1 MKSHEQIIYDYCKNK
16 GAFLICTS
24 DSAFIGL
31 LKSVIFSIT
40 GNKNLVSTVN
50 DFSQILEI
58 EKNLLI
64 KHKQLIIFIE
74 KYFYGEITLEKI
86 KYIKE
91 ICSLNCKII
100 CICNEADQATFT
112 QIYEMGADNI
122 IIKPISI
129 GSLIEKINT
138 VITSDTSIKEF
149 ILLCEKSF
157 LENDFDSAQY
167 YIDQIFSK
175 KPHSCIGY
183 MLFGDLLKLQG
194 KYQEAE
200 QKYLLAIDRA
210 SLFLDPLKR
219 MVSLYEDTNNL
230 EKKLEYLIKLDLLSP
245 LNYKRKIEIGSA
257 FTELNQIEKAE
268 YYFGETVRHIKN
280 QALEHAASVLM
291 DISKSI
297 KDKNIDLSLKY
308 IKEAIYIKK
317 DNLNE
322 SDIWMFIEMGILLR
336 RQKRWEDAITC
347 YNSALKINPNKGS
360 LYYNI
365 GMALYEGKR
374 YIDSIRNF
382 ELALKFSPTIIN
394 DSPIISYNIACVY
407 NILNDK
413 TSAVYYLTRCL
424 EIDPNYENAILLLNK
439 IRGTKT

>member
-1 MKSHEQIIYDYCKNK
+1 MKSNEQVIYDYCRNR

-24 DSAFIGL
+24 DSTFTGL
-31 LKSVIFSIT
+31 LKSIIFSIT
-40 GNKNLVSTVN
+40 GNKNLVTSVN

-58 EKNLLI
+58 EKNLLMKY
-64 KHKQLIIFIE
+64 KHLVICIE
-74 KYFYGEITLEKI
+74 KYFYGEMTLDKL

-100 CICNEADQATFT
+100 CICNESDQSTFA
-112 QIYEMGADNI
+112 QIYEMGADNV

-129 GSLIEKINT
+129 GSMIEKLNT

-157 LENDFDSAQY
+157 IENDFDSAQY

-194 KYQEAE
+194 KYKEAE

-219 MVSLYEDTNNL
+219 MVDLYSETKNT

-245 LNYKRKIEIGSA
+245 LNYKRKIEIGSS
-257 FTELNQIEKAE
+257 FVELNQIEKAE
-268 YYFGETVRHIKN
+268 YYFGETIRHIKN
-280 QALEHAASVLM
+280 EALDHAASVLM
-291 DISKSI
+291 DISKSL

-308 IKEAIYIKK
+308 IKEAINIKRET
-317 DNLNE
+317 LAE
-322 SDIWMFIEMGILLR
+322 TDIWMFIEMGILLR
-336 RQKRWEDAITC
+336 RQKRWEDAIIC

-365 GMALYEGKR
+365 GMALYEGKK
-374 YIDSIRNF
+374 YIDSVRNF
-382 ELALKFSPTIIN
+382 EMALKFSPSIIN
-394 DSPIISYNIACVY
+394 ESPIIPYNIACVY

-413 TSAVYYLTRCL
+413 TSAVHYLEKCL
-424 EIDPNYENAILLLNK
+424 ELEPSYENAILLLNK
-439 IRGTKT
+439 IRGIKT